1 MLYLSGCS
9 QNEKF
14 FPLSQLL
21 SYVPSCPWRQSR
33 SSSNASYT
41 DGCHTRYPH
50 SSVSIKIICK
60 GGWIDDPWYGLVGSK
75 EICTDAF
82 LLFCQIVDS
91 VVCIN
96 PGYLSKK
103 QSGGTFARATIH
115 PLQLSSDGS
124 VGVEGKI
131 WERARVDL
139 IKI

>member
-1 MLYLSGCS
+1 MEGY
-9 QNEKF
+9 
-14 FPLSQLL
+14 
-21 SYVPSCPWRQSR
+21 
-33 SSSNASYT
+33 
-41 DGCHTRYPH
+41 
-50 SSVSIKIICK
+50 K
-60 GGWIDDPWYGLVGSK
+60 GLE

-82 LLFCQIVDS
+82 SFVRQIVDS